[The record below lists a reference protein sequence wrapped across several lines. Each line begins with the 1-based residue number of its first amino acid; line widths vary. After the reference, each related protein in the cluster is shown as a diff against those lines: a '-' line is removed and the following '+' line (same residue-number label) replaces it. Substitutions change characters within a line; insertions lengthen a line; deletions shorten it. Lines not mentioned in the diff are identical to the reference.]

1 MSIVMLL
8 VYSMFIL
15 ASSPCFHLTTKSLL
29 FDYWI
34 IFLEPIVQGRNNVWV
49 FFFSYRN
56 LLYTFWAIR
65 NPHFFKRLCL
75 KLFLFPCVVV
85 E

>member
-34 IFLEPIVQGRNNVWV
+34 IFLEPIVQGRNNVCFV
-49 FFFSYRN
+49 FLATEIYCMHFGLFEIHISLNFYVLNYFS
-56 LLYTFWAIR
+56 
-65 NPHFFKRLCL
+65 
-75 KLFLFPCVVV
+75 FLVL
-85 E
+85 